1 MCFFWFYDKNWFMFS
16 VKTPGGKLTYQ
27 YVKKRGTVPK
37 CGDCKVELPGVSL
50 FCLLIYSFN
59 ECACF

>member
-1 MCFFWFYDKNWFMFS
+1 MCNSVYIHKNNLLISS

-37 CGDCKVELPGVSL
+37 CGDCKVELPGVNIFDSI
-50 FCLLIYSFN
+50 FIDLIISFD
-59 ECACF
+59 

>member
-1 MCFFWFYDKNWFMFS
+1 MIDFIYFIENNLFIYS

-37 CGDCKVELPGVSL
+37 CGDCKVELPGVNFTCYIIIIIIIL
-50 FCLLIYSFN
+50 FN
-59 ECACF
+59 

>member
-1 MCFFWFYDKNWFMFS
+1 MFS

-50 FCLLIYSFN
+50 LLYSFD
-59 ECACF
+59 EPACF

>member
-1 MCFFWFYDKNWFMFS
+1 MFNSISFIKIINQFFSS

-37 CGDCKVELPGVSL
+37 CGDCKVELPGV
-50 FCLLIYSFN
+50 
-59 ECACF
+59 CFIFGTFIIIIII

>member
-1 MCFFWFYDKNWFMFS
+1 MFS

-37 CGDCKVELPGVSL
+37 CGDCKVELPGVN
-50 FCLLIYSFN
+50 FNNDIVIRIISFI
-59 ECACF
+59 

>member
-1 MCFFWFYDKNWFMFS
+1 MFNLDYFIKINLLISS

-37 CGDCKVELPGVSL
+37 CGDCKVELPGVNFL
-50 FCLLIYSFN
+50 Y
-59 ECACF
+59 

>member
-1 MCFFWFYDKNWFMFS
+1 MFRWIDSPQTNFINSS

-37 CGDCKVELPGVSL
+37 CGDCKVELPGVN
-50 FCLLIYSFN
+50 FCT
-59 ECACF
+59 